1 MSNEIPRRLVK
12 VVDNTAEP
20 IGTEELSRTEVETG
34 QIWIAA
40 PDEGPGVLVLI
51 TDVSQDHVLVLL
63 CSNEGDRATETDA
76 ELAPR
81 LTGCPYHLLVHGDLA
96 GSIMRT
102 RLVGSP
108 GRIDPALVPRIV
120 VRGLGMDFNSRDLGR
135 GTPIVTE
142 SDPRWETKA
151 KRLKQLRTVKARASE
166 LGLKI
171 STLSN
176 SRDPDSGSPTP
187 HPSVNR

>member
-1 MSNEIPRRLVK
+1 
-12 VVDNTAEP
+12 
-20 IGTEELSRTEVETG
+20 
-34 QIWIAA
+34 
-40 PDEGPGVLVLI
+40 
-51 TDVSQDHVLVLL
+51 
-63 CSNEGDRATETDA
+63 
-76 ELAPR
+76 
-81 LTGCPYHLLVHGDLA
+81 
-96 GSIMRT
+96 MRN

-108 GRIDPALVPRIV
+108 GRIDPALVQRIV

-135 GTPIVTE
+135 GTPIVTD

-176 SRDPDSGSPTP
+176 SRDRNSGSPTP